1 MLTASSAVH
10 APPLLAATDP
20 VGEVPAT
27 PPLGPNIG
35 RLKYQNPRQRPR
47 PPFRKKP
54 PEKDKRKPDDEHKV
68 DDYA

>member
-1 MLTASSAVH
+1 MLTASSPVH
-10 APPLLAATDP
+10 SPLVAATDS

-27 PPLGPNIG
+27 PPPRPNIE
-35 RLKYQNPRQRPR
+35 RFNYQNPRQRQR
-47 PPFRKKP
+47 PPFHKQP